1 MKFDFICAV
10 INFLFENNLSNRSKP
25 MPIFEFRCLEC
36 GEVFEK
42 ILVNS
47 RDSIDLSC
55 PKCNAENCQRLV
67 SSANYAMAPGV
78 NAAKAKITTKS
89 CGGSNQ
95 CVTLDLPG
103 HSR

>member
-1 MKFDFICAV
+1 
-10 INFLFENNLSNRSKP
+10 

-36 GEVFEK
+36 GEVFER
-42 ILVNS
+42 LFLHS
-47 RDSIDLSC
+47 EDSIDLSC
-55 PKCNAENCQRLV
+55 PKCSAENCRRVV
-67 SSANYAMAPGV
+67 SSTNYAMGPGP
-78 NAAKAKITTKS
+78 NGAKPKITTKS